1 MPLVM
6 TQRRGRLWIGF
17 LYAGLGAAV
26 CDVHAQQESPP
37 FQGRQLAV
45 LIAVQKHDDSTLN
58 LHFTIQDVKGLKKT
72 LSERAGLGT
81 ANFLEMTDESPPG
94 FRPTLAN
101 LRTELPSFL
110 ERVNPQDRVVV
121 FFSGHGFSVDGRTYL
136 VPADFQREAAQK
148 TGLPTVEVRE
158 ALAKCKAQVK
168 FLILDCC
175 QAGGEKGMQVEG
187 VSGERVAQ
195 ALSPSGVPG
204 CVVLASCR
212 VAERSY
218 EWPDHKQSIFTYWL
232 CRALDGGA
240 DNDGNGQLT
249 VDEVFN
255 YTNDRVKETASRVFE
270 REQTPVRMIG
280 AGSTGVPVLL
290 NLRPEPPD
298 SLCGRLAAHLDLE
311 IRTRKLK
318 RIGVLEFIEPLARF
332 DRLGQSNLSA
342 YCAEKVRTELVR
354 LSNGTAYQVLD
365 GEEFRQASKGME
377 IVDVEDPDAV
387 QRLAVQAGGLD
398 AVILGEIRRRGQ
410 AMHVVCDL
418 METTGGNSL
427 VRPSGL
433 MPLTES
439 LLVNAGESVDNRE
452 RPEPEPNPASAVPH
466 IREKARQE
474 NPLLKDDFP
483 VKVELWSFGVHPDGK
498 VPRGTASRRMEFLR
512 PEVRG
517 GAKGQARTRDDL
529 TIAARHGE
537 IYTIRVRNN
546 SESRIGMALLIDGLN
561 TIEKKRELVEQ
572 ARLWTLEPMG
582 YYDIPGWWT
591 SGSAGAQADE
601 VVDFTSKSFLFT
613 EPVDSVAGRMK
624 FGESIGTISVAFY
637 REAGN
642 RGRIGTGEGE
652 ATKGTIKISDFKR
665 GPLFGSATIRY
676 VEGRQRVIPPGGLKA
691 QARPKDQAVG
701 ARLRPSR

>member
-1 MPLVM
+1 MSAPS
-6 TQRRGRLWIGF
+6 RNR
-17 LYAGLGAAV
+17 
-26 CDVHAQQESPP
+26 PP
-37 FQGRQLAV
+37 IQGRQLAV
-45 LIAVQKHDDSTLN
+45 LIAVQKHEDPTLN
-58 LHFTIQDVKGLKKT
+58 LHFTLQDVKGLRKT
-72 LSERAGLGT
+72 LSDRAGLAP

-101 LRTELPSFL
+101 LRNELPSFL
-110 ERVNPQDRVVV
+110 DGANPQDRVVV
-121 FFSGHGFSVDGRTYL
+121 FFSGHGFSIEGQTYL
-136 VPADFQREAAQK
+136 VPADFRREAARK
-148 TGLPTVEVRE
+148 TGLPTAEVRE
-158 ALAKCKAQVK
+158 ALARCKAQVK

-175 QAGGEKGMQVEG
+175 QAGGEKAMQVEG

-195 ALSPSGVPG
+195 ALSPAGVPG

-290 NLRPEPPD
+290 NLLPEPPD

-318 RIGVLEFIEPLARF
+318 RVGVLEFIEPLARVE
-332 DRLGQSNLSA
+332 RLAQSNLSA
-342 YCAEKVRTELVR
+342 YCAEKVRTELIR
-354 LSNGTAYQVLD
+354 LSGGTAYQVMD

-377 IVDVEDPDAV
+377 IVDVGEPDAV
-387 QRLAVQAGGLD
+387 HRLAEQAGGLD

-418 METTGGNSL
+418 IETTGGNSL

-439 LLVNAGESVDNRE
+439 LLVNAGESADNRD
-452 RPEPEPNPASAVPH
+452 RPEGEPHSAQVVSH

-474 NPLLKDDFP
+474 NPLLKEDFP

-498 VPRGTASRRMEFLR
+498 VPPGTTPRRMEFLR
-512 PEVRG
+512 PEARAGAGGTGPSSRRPHDRGPTRGNLHHPRPEQLRESDRDGPADRRAQHHREEARIG
-517 GAKGQARTRDDL
+517 GAGP
-529 TIAARHGE
+529 
-537 IYTIRVRNN
+537 
-546 SESRIGMALLIDGLN
+546 ALD
-561 TIEKKRELVEQ
+561 
-572 ARLWTLEPMG
+572 
-582 YYDIPGWWT
+582 PGT
-591 SGSAGAQADE
+591 DE
-601 VVDFTSKSFLFT
+601 VL
-613 EPVDSVAGRMK
+613 
-624 FGESIGTISVAFY
+624 
-637 REAGN
+637 
-642 RGRIGTGEGE
+642 
-652 ATKGTIKISDFKR
+652 
-665 GPLFGSATIRY
+665 
-676 VEGRQRVIPPGGLKA
+676 
-691 QARPKDQAVG
+691 
-701 ARLRPSR
+701 